1 MSRCLRIG
9 CFMAALFTVAL
20 SETNLRKYSPI
31 LCPLQLVCAAVI
43 LVDEG
48 DSVARSGVEGAV
60 NYVTRNQLATVTATT
75 LLEVQEEEPSNT
87 ADQGDNNHPC
97 IIIHTAP
104 SVAGVD
110 NHVVTITTPA
120 SNCPQCG
127 RGG

>member
-9 CFMAALFTVAL
+9 SFMAALFTVAL

-75 LLEVQEEEPSNT
+75 LLEVQEEEPSLT
-87 ADQGDNNHPC
+87 ADQGDKR
-97 IIIHTAP
+97 
-104 SVAGVD
+104 
-110 NHVVTITTPA
+110 VVTITTPPSHA
-120 SNCPQCG
+120 LTPVWQGWIIMSSQ
-127 RGG
+127 